1 MSDGNTSPASF
12 QELGLAEPILKA
24 LTSVGYETP
33 SPIQAQTIPLLLA
46 GRDVLGQAQTGTGK
60 TAAFALPILQSIN
73 AKLKKPQVLVLAPTR
88 ELAIQVAEAFSTYAA
103 NYPGIQVLPIYGG
116 ADFRSQLQGLKR
128 GAQIVV
134 GTPGR
139 VMDHMRRSTLSLSD
153 LSHLVLD
160 EADEMLRMGF
170 IDDVEWVLSEA
181 PTSIQIALF
190 SATMPRQIKTITDKY
205 LKDPAVVRI
214 AQQNKTAS
222 TIEQQYWNV
231 AGTHKLDALT
241 RIFEGT
247 EFDAVIIFVRTKTAT
262 TDIAEKL
269 QARGYAATA
278 LNGDI
283 EQKNRQRTVE
293 QLKKGGVDILVA
305 TDVAARGLDVERISL
320 VINYDIPYDPEA
332 YVHRIGRTG
341 RAGRTG
347 KAILFVAPRERRM
360 LGAIEKATGQKIEQM
375 KLPSIELINQKRLEK
390 IGAQISELSS
400 DKDLRQFELLVE
412 GLAEQSGA
420 SLSQTAAALLMLKEG
435 KKLISKDEPEPTIRQ
450 REPRPDRPSGKDR
463 RSKESRAPE
472 EGMQRYRIEVGHEDR
487 VQPGNIV
494 GAIANEAQID
504 SQHIGHIR
512 IFDRFSLV
520 DLPEGM
526 PKETMQHLQG
536 VRVRGKAIKLTV
548 DAGSPSS
555 SGGAPNKGK
564 RRKPRGNS

>member
-1 MSDGNTSPASF
+1 MTNGNSSPSSF
-12 QELGLAEPILKA
+12 IELGLAEPILKA

-60 TAAFALPILQSIN
+60 TAAFALPILQNIKP
-73 AKLKKPQVLVLAPTR
+73 KLKQPQVLVLAPTR
-88 ELAIQVAEAFSTYAA
+88 ELAIQVAEAFSSYAA
-103 NYPGIQVLPIYGG
+103 NYPGIAVLPIYGG

-139 VMDHMRRSTLSLSD
+139 VMDHMRRGTLSLAS

-181 PTSIQIALF
+181 PSNIQMALF
-190 SATMPRQIKTITDKY
+190 SATMPNQIKSITEKY

-214 AQQNKTAS
+214 ASQNKTAA

-241 RIFEGT
+241 RILEGS
-247 EFDAVIIFVRTKTAT
+247 EFDAAIIFVRTKTAT

-283 EQKNRQRTVE
+283 EQKNRQRTVA

-341 RAGRTG
+341 RAGRAG

-360 LGAIEKATGQKIEQM
+360 LGAIEKATGQKIEPM

-390 IGAQISELSS
+390 IGEQIALLSS

-412 GLAEQSGA
+412 GLAAQSGA

-435 KKLISKDEPEPTIRQ
+435 KKLISKDTPEKPLRAD
-450 REPRPDRPSGKDR
+450 EPRREKSNKGER
-463 RSKESRAPE
+463 RNKEAKAPE
-472 EGMQRYRIEVGHEDR
+472 AGMERFRIEVGHDDQ

-504 SQHIGHIR
+504 SQHIGHIK
-512 IFDRFSLV
+512 IYDRFSLI

-526 PKETMQHLQG
+526 PPETMAHLQT
-536 VRVRGKAIKLTV
+536 VRIRGKAIKLSLDTGPK
-548 DAGSPSS
+548 A
-555 SGGAPNKGK
+555 GGASYKGK
-564 RRKPRGNS
+564 RRSKKHEG